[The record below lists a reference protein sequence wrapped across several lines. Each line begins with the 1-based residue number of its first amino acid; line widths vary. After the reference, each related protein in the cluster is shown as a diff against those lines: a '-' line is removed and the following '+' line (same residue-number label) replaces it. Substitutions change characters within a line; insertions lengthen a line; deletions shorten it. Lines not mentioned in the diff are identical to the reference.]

1 MINWAWIVARAIG
14 VLGACLDAAD
24 LRNRVY
30 RLEQQKEIMMTALTD
45 IQRMDHG
52 PAGQYARRV
61 LKRIEQS

>member
-14 VLGACLDAAD
+14 VLGSWLDSVN

-30 RLEQQKEIMMTALTD
+30 RLEQQKEIMLTALTD

-52 PAGQYARRV
+52 PAGQYAQRV
-61 LKRIEQS
+61 LERMENS